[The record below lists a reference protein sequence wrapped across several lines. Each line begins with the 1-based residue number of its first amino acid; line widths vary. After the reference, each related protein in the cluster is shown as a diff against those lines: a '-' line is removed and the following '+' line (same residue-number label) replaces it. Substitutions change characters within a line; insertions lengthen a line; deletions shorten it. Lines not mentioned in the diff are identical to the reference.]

1 MIDPLRRLE
10 KRRDTPSLHF
20 LPTYVSRELLRIYV
34 CVRTKLRGYRK
45 TRLLVRAVRVIAV
58 WGNEGKQVLYGSM
71 KMARKLSA
79 VR

>member
-1 MIDPLRRLE
+1 MIDPLRRHE
-10 KRRDTPSLHF
+10 KKRDTLSLHF
-20 LPTYVSRELLRIYV
+20 LPTYVSPELLRIV
-34 CVRTKLRGYRK
+34 CVRTKFRGYRK